1 MRRYSFFIALL
12 LLLTAGSCKKET
24 TATNSIYGT
33 YQRLKSNSFQPIPE
47 YYSFN
52 EAQKKVFKFTAD
64 EYGIRDIE
72 EGALRITGS
81 TVQFD
86 LGKLQL
92 GDYRFSG
99 DTLFLTYA
107 SVLDE
112 LVLLKQKSAPAL
124 PEQWMTPVE
133 PTNFFADS
141 LRANSMTYYNG
152 RLYITVDQRST
163 IKVYNVATRS
173 LESTLTL
180 SDIYGVIE
188 FAGGNLWSGVKY
200 DNQLLRIN
208 PTTGATLFTS
218 TASSWGS
225 PDALA
230 FDGVNLQSVSNSV
243 NLKYKI
249 ATDVFSHSDGP
260 TADIRDMAYYDGR
273 YYAVVGGTIHRLN
286 GSLQEE
292 KSWRVNNFD
301 VDAIAFDGTKFWV
314 HGVKSGEYLSSFAQ
328 IELN

>member
-1 MRRYSFFIALL
+1 MKLYSFFVVALALL
-12 LLLTAGSCKKET
+12 AMGSCKKET
-24 TATNSIYGT
+24 TTNNSVYGT
-33 YQRLKSNSFQPIPE
+33 YQRLKNNSLQPMSE

-64 EYGIRDIE
+64 DYNIRDMQ

-86 LGKLQL
+86 LGSLEL
-92 GDYRFSG
+92 RDFRFNG
-99 DTLFLTYA
+99 DTLFLSNGA
-107 SVLDE
+107 AVND
-112 LVLLKQKSAPAL
+112 LVLLRQKNAPAT

-133 PTNFFADS
+133 PTNFFSDS
-141 LRANSMTYYNG
+141 LSANGMTYYDG
-152 RLYITVDQRST
+152 RLYITVSQRNT
-163 IKVYNVATRS
+163 IKAYNIATRS
-173 LESTLTL
+173 LESTLAVP
-180 SDIYGVIE
+180 DIYGVIE
-188 FAGGNLWSGVKY
+188 FAGGNLWSAVRY
-200 DNQLLRIN
+200 DNTLLRIN
-208 PTTGATLFTS
+208 PNTGGTLFTS

-292 KSWRVNNFD
+292 KSWRVNNFKA
-301 VDAIAFDGTKFWV
+301 DAIAFDGTKFWV
-314 HGVKSGEYLSSFAQ
+314 HGVKTGEYLSSFAQ
-328 IELN
+328 VELN